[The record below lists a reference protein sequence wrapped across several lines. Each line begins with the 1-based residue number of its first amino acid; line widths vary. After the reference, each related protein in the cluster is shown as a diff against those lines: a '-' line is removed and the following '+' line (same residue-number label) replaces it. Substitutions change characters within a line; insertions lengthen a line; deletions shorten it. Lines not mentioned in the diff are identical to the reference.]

1 MHNALYMKTLTLTQF
16 DQIQIFACNQALDAA
31 KDGFFVT
38 RPANIRHTALVWL
51 GKVGVE
57 VSPKA
62 KWGTLHK
69 VFNETFKGV
78 LK

>member
-1 MHNALYMKTLTLTQF
+1 MKSITLSQF

-38 RPANIRHTALVWL
+38 NPANIRHTALVWL
-51 GKVGVE
+51 NRVGVK
-57 VSPKA
+57 VAPKA
-62 KWGTLHK
+62 KWSTLHK
-69 VFNETFKGV
+69 AFSETFKEV

>member
-1 MHNALYMKTLTLTQF
+1 MKTLTLSQF

-31 KDGFFVT
+31 KDGLFVT

-51 GKVGVE
+51 QRVGVE

-62 KWGTLHK
+62 KWATLHK
-69 VFNETFKGV
+69 AFNETFKEV

>member
-1 MHNALYMKTLTLTQF
+1 MKTLTLSQF

-31 KDGFFVT
+31 KDGLFVT

-51 GKVGVE
+51 QRVGVE

-62 KWGTLHK
+62 KWATLHK
-69 VFNETFKGV
+69 VFSETFKEV

>member
-1 MHNALYMKTLTLTQF
+1 MHNALHMKTLTLSQF

-31 KDGFFVT
+31 KDGLFVT

-51 GKVGVE
+51 QRVGVE

-62 KWGTLHK
+62 KWATLHK
-69 VFNETFKGV
+69 VFSETFKEV

>member
-1 MHNALYMKTLTLTQF
+1 MKTLTLSQF

-38 RPANIRHTALVWL
+38 KPANIRHTALVWL
-51 GKVGVE
+51 NRVNVE

-62 KWGTLHK
+62 KWETLHK
-69 VFNETFKGV
+69 VFAETFKEV